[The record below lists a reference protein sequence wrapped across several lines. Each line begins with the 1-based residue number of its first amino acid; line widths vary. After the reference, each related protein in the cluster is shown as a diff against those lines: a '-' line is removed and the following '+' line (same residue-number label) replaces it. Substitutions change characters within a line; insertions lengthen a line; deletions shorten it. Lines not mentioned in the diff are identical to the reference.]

1 MNASVSRCIALVC
14 LLGWGCASLAHAH
27 PALDSSLTAALN
39 TVDSL
44 RAAGA
49 YEEAQDRL
57 TTLREGHPANA
68 DVLWRL
74 GWTMVDLGERRDD
87 DDAREAIYREALDV
101 AQSAVAADSMSA
113 DAHLVLGIAAGR
125 VGLMSGTR
133 EKVEKSRTVKESVDR
148 ALALDS
154 TLAAA
159 YHVRARWHR
168 EVATLG
174 FFSRAAVRIVYGG
187 LPDAS
192 LEASVR
198 DFRRS
203 IELDERVIDHL
214 ELARTYLEM
223 DDEAQARE
231 HLQMAL
237 DTPNKDPDDPE
248 HKRQAQELLDDLS

>member
-1 MNASVSRCIALVC
+1 MNASRFIALVC
-14 LLGWGCASLAHAH
+14 LIGLGFAGIAHAQ
-27 PALDSSLTAALN
+27 PASDTSLTAALSQ
-39 TVDSL
+39 VDSL
-44 RAAGA
+44 RTAGA

-57 TTLREGHPANA
+57 TALREAHPTNA

-74 GWTMVDLGERRDD
+74 GWTMVDIGERRDD
-87 DDAREAIYREALDV
+87 DDERETIYRESLNV
-101 AQSAVAADSMSA
+101 AQSAVEADSMNA
-113 DAHLVLGIAAGR
+113 DAHLVLAIAAGR

-133 EKVEKSRTVKESVDR
+133 EKVERSRTVKDHVDQ
-148 ALALDS
+148 AIALDS

-198 DFRRS
+198 DFQRS

-223 DDEAQARE
+223 DEEAQARE

-248 HKRQAQELLDDLS
+248 HKRQARELLDDLS